1 MFEVLLGWSDLQ
13 PLVAL
18 LALSLIIGVIIWD
31 LGIYITA
38 QVQKADKLCPYFGKG
53 YGRVVVV
60 APIFEGKMGETA
72 SSNPALQVSV
82 SFGRFEND
90 SLSWEKWSAF
100 SPNKYLEEVE
110 KCATPG
116 SVAQK
121 KAYFEAHYKNVA
133 ARKAELLAQEKQM
146 EKDSVKSQYQNDEDL
161 SCINSV
167 TDAECDISNAQR
179 SSEGVKQETN
189 SISEIVR
196 TDVSNLGEYAAVSTD
211 YQGSSVEGEKV
222 NDELD
227 RSSGS
232 SLIDKQEEVVCVEQ
246 GGSKEE
252 SPNNEVEGLKE
263 ISHDVNNEPV
273 RASEIEA
280 QYKTLDNP
288 KVSRKVTQVSRESNA
303 IKGKK
308 KSMQPTSKSKASR
321 ISTPRNTKPTSTP
334 TKTLASS
341 SSSTKREISP
351 SISGRE
357 TASTAENRKIP
368 NKSLHMSLSLGPSQ
382 PDPAPRTSVRK
393 SLIME
398 RMGDKDIVKR
408 AFRTFQ
414 NNFNQPKTSGENKSL
429 VKEKVPSKVTDPRNL
444 KSISLRK
451 EYGQSPKVG
460 SAVKRSG
467 NALRTAFGLKTDVKA
482 EKGKEFPRKIEEK
495 SYAKAV
501 ERTHLQLKSK
511 EEKIKHNLKATSLP
525 AFHQGQKASKNH
537 PEKEEIK
544 IEKWR

>member
-1 MFEVLLGWSDLQ
+1 
-13 PLVAL
+13 
-18 LALSLIIGVIIWD
+18 
-31 LGIYITA
+31 
-38 QVQKADKLCPYFGKG
+38 
-53 YGRVVVV
+53 
-60 APIFEGKMGETA
+60 MGETA

-161 SCINSV
+161 SCISSV
-167 TDAECDISNAQR
+167 TDAECDISNAQH

-189 SISEIVR
+189 SIGEIVR

-227 RSSGS
+227 RRSGS
-232 SLIDKQEEVVCVEQ
+232 SQIDKQEEVVCVEQ

-252 SPNNEVEGLKE
+252 CPNSEAEGLNE

-273 RASEIEA
+273 WASETEA

-288 KVSRKVTQVSRESNA
+288 KVSKKVTPVSRERNA

-321 ISTPRNTKPTSTP
+321 ISTPRNPKPTSTP
-334 TKTLASS
+334 TKTLASA

-382 PDPAPRTSVRK
+382 LDPAPRTSVRK

-408 AFRTFQ
+408 AFKTFQ
-414 NNFNQPKTSGENKSL
+414 NNFNQPKTSGENKSM

-444 KSISLRK
+444 TSISLRK
-451 EYGQSPKVG
+451 EYGQSPKVD

-511 EEKIKHNLKATSLP
+511 EEKLKPNLKATSLP

-537 PEKEEIK
+537 PQKEGIK